1 MGKNLFIAPLAT
13 ILILLIGI
21 FIYGKF
27 VGPVNISIGQ
37 NLNRTFDVT
46 GSGTATVVPNS
57 FTTTFTVSETGTTQ
71 KDAQD
76 KGNTKQNKI
85 TEILN
90 KLGFDKKDIQTANY
104 SINPTYDYVS
114 GQNKATGYSIDISTS
129 VKSKDKS
136 KIEKAIDQVASLGV
150 NVTGVNL
157 DTADDSS
164 AKDEART
171 KAVEDAKAK
180 AESLAKAAGFR
191 LGKIASIREESAAIP
206 IPLKT
211 FNSASGASE
220 KTTIE
225 PGSNEVTS
233 TIVVTYY
240 IND

>member
-1 MGKNLFIAPLAT
+1 MSKNLFIAPIAT
-13 ILILLIGI
+13 VVILLLGL
-21 FIYGKF
+21 FVYGKF
-27 VGPVNISIGQ
+27 VGPVSISIGQ
-37 NLNRTFDVT
+37 NPNRTFDVA

-57 FTTTFTVSETGTTQ
+57 FTTTFTVGETGTTQ

-76 KGNTKQNKI
+76 KGNTKQNKVL
-85 TEILN
+85 EILS

-104 SINPTYDYVS
+104 SINPTYDYAG

-136 KIEKAIDQVASLGV
+136 KIEKAIDQIASLGV

-191 LGKIASIREESAAIP
+191 LGKIVSIREGNIAPGP
-206 IPLKT
+206 IRMLDAT
-211 FNSASGASE
+211 GSVSN

-225 PGSNEVTS
+225 PGSNEVSATV
-233 TIVVTYY
+233 VVTYY
-240 IND
+240 ISD